1 MDIIGID
8 PGITGAVACI
18 HKNGEAA
25 IWDTPFIEIKKGKK
39 KKNDYLPAEMARIVE
54 KLDDNLDDDP
64 VHAFIEQVGAMPNQ
78 GVTSMFNF
86 GKGYGMW
93 IGILAALEIPYT
105 FVTPQAWKKELMQ
118 GISDKNASRLRA
130 QQLYPSISDQ
140 LKLKKHD
147 GRAEALLIAEYGR
160 RQLGIGKAISMPQ
173 MRRRR

>member
-18 HKNGEAA
+18 YKNGTVA
-25 IWDTPFIEIKKGKK
+25 IWDTPSIEVKKGKK
-39 KKNDYLPAEMARIVE
+39 RKNEYLPAEMA
-54 KLDDNLDDDP
+54 KLLFDLYGGPDFDP
-64 VHAFIEQVGAMPNQ
+64 MHAFIEQVGAMPNQ

-105 FVTPQAWKKELMQ
+105 FVTPQKWKKELMQ
-118 GISDKNASRLRA
+118 GMSDKDASRLRA
-130 QQLYPSISDQ
+130 QQLYPTISDQ

-147 GRAEALLIAEYGR
+147 GRAEAILIAEYGR
-160 RQLGIGKAISMPQ
+160 RQLGIGKTVQMPQ